1 VTPHLAGAIDVIV
14 VRQPDGSLRSSPWY
28 VRFGKYSGKFR
39 SPEARRVRVAVNG
52 TAAAFGMHLS
62 RSGEAYFRIE
72 GEEGGEAPPVR
83 PASPSKKGKEEAGGG
98 GGSGAGAGSGDEDDD
113 AAFLS
118 AGYSSLDDGGTSS
131 GGSSIMRP
139 PGWRRLAGL
148 GGSSGALT
156 AAAAGP
162 PPTALGGGGA
172 ATPLVGSA
180 PAGGGGLLAR
190 WPRPSGGSDAG
201 GSETREPRSP
211 SPPPPPPPAADEGL
225 LGGSLSPEP
234 RAAGAAG
241 AAASGRAGRRG
252 EARSAGAAPPLLELS
267 LCAAAVRA
275 AAASATP
282 GPPHAAVAAA
292 FETGRV
298 DPSALAHPSTGP
310 ATLADPD
317 LLVSLGGGSGMWPWH
332 VAAPALAAA
341 AAGVAW
347 RGALEGLVPAAVR
360 GPSDA
365 PLVGDEPAGGEAGVA
380 AGTTTTAAPA
390 KAAAAAPLPPAPPSS
405 SWRDWL
411 PGSGRLSRQGGTP
424 APGAEGAG
432 AGAGAGPPRPPRPPR
447 PHHRR
452 AFVPSPA
459 QLASLHLTPGRN
471 SLELAVSGRRGG
483 SVLRCSIYAL
493 PWHARLIIS
502 DVDGTVTKSDVLGH
516 FLPRVGLDWSHG
528 GIARLF
534 RDVADNG
541 YHFMYLSSRSI
552 AQAASTRDFLL
563 SLTQDG
569 GVKMPVGPVII
580 SPDGLIP
587 SLYREMVLRR
597 PHEFKIRALEDVR
610 RLFPAGWNPFHSG
623 FGNRDTDE
631 LSYLAVGLPPTRV
644 FIINP
649 KGELRRAAAGSGGG
663 GGGGGGGG
671 EVVGPASLPAINAIV
686 HDVFPPLRVVGA
698 VGGSVDGEW
707 GAAPPPLP
715 PPADGG
721 EGGGAPA
728 ADPPPVLLLPP
739 VGREEFSSFSYWRAP
754 PALLDDLLPLGGPG
768 CCDGASATPAAA
780 AAKEAGKAGREANEQ
795 VGKED

>member
-1 VTPHLAGAIDVIV
+1 MRAALDAGAVTPADWRARGKELVASPHLLVLVGGIAVHRWADAGPALIAGLAFGGDWAAALPPPLAAAAPPGAAAGAGDDGAPFP
-14 VRQPDGSLRSSPWY
+14 RLGSLRGWLAS
-28 VRFGKYSGKFR
+28 FR
-39 SPEARRVRVAVNG
+39 P
-52 TAAAFGMHLS
+52 S
-62 RSGEAYFRIE
+62 RERD
-72 GEEGGEAPPVR
+72 APPV
-83 PASPSKKGKEEAGGG
+83 S
-98 GGSGAGAGSGDEDDD
+98 
-113 AAFLS
+113 
-118 AGYSSLDDGGTSS
+118 
-131 GGSSIMRP
+131 
-139 PGWRRLAGL
+139 RLA
-148 GGSSGALT
+148 
-156 AAAAGP
+156 
-162 PPTALGGGGA
+162 
-172 ATPLVGSA
+172 A
-180 PAGGGGLLAR
+180 P
-190 WPRPSGGSDAG
+190 DA
-201 GSETREPRSP
+201 ERD
-211 SPPPPPPPAADEGL
+211 A
-225 LGGSLSPEP
+225 
-234 RAAGAAG
+234 
-241 AAASGRAGRRG
+241 
-252 EARSAGAAPPLLELS
+252 
-267 LCAAAVRA
+267 
-275 AAASATP
+275 
-282 GPPHAAVAAA
+282 
-292 FETGRV
+292 
-298 DPSALAHPSTGP
+298 
-310 ATLADPD
+310 
-317 LLVSLGGGSGMWPWH
+317 
-332 VAAPALAAA
+332 ALAAA
-341 AAGVAW
+341 LARAARA
-347 RGALEGLVPAAVR
+347 RR
-360 GPSDA
+360 
-365 PLVGDEPAGGEAGVA
+365 
-380 AGTTTTAAPA
+380 
-390 KAAAAAPLPPAPPSS
+390 
-405 SWRDWL
+405 
-411 PGSGRLSRQGGTP
+411 
-424 APGAEGAG
+424 
-432 AGAGAGPPRPPRPPR
+432 
-447 PHHRR
+447 HRR
-452 AFVPSPA
+452 TFLPTPA
-459 QLASLHLTPGRN
+459 QLAALPLAAGRN
-471 SLELAVSGRRGG
+471 TLDFVYGRERLRAYAYVLAPSARVVVSD
-483 SVLRCSIYAL
+483 I
-493 PWHARLIIS
+493 
-502 DVDGTVTKSDVLGH
+502 DGTVTRSDMLGH
-516 FLPRVGLDWSHG
+516 VLPRVGLDWSHG